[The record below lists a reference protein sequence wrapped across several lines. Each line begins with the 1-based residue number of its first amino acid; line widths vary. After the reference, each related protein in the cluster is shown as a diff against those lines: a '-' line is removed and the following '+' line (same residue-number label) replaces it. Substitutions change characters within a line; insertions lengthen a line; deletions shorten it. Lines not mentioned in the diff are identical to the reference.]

1 MCIYNSMFIQRF
13 PALESWC
20 KRIEITLSLVEI
32 LVALLVLTIVIV
44 PLVSMFTDG
53 FSGIARTGRISHD
66 LYQAQIEVEAAIT
79 AEAGSITPSP
89 SPLKITFAD
98 GSTVSVPGE
107 IREIKVNDVT
117 ITTFVLEHG
126 N

>member
-1 MCIYNSMFIQRF
+1 MFIQRF

-66 LYQAQIEVEAAIT
+66 LY
-79 AEAGSITPSP
+79 
-89 SPLKITFAD
+89 
-98 GSTVSVPGE
+98 
-107 IREIKVNDVT
+107 
-117 ITTFVLEHG
+117 
-126 N
+126 